1 MGESL
6 GPSAKC
12 LWFCE
17 HCAVDACLDFINSAK
32 FWCSLRHFFFS
43 L

>member
-1 MGESL
+1 MGELL

-17 HCAVDACLDFINSAK
+17 PHAVDACLDFINSAK
-32 FWCSLRHFFFS
+32 F
-43 L
+43 